1 MNPLIFD
8 TQNQK
13 SDPKIIV
20 ALDFPD
26 EKQTLNFVR
35 QLNPN
40 LCRLK
45 IGKELFTAT
54 GASLVEKL
62 MTQGFE
68 IFLDL
73 KFHDIPNT
81 VANACRSAAELGVWL
96 VDMHASGGKRMMEAA
111 ANAVANFQNRPKL
124 IAVTVL
130 TSMTADDLA
139 EIGIQTPVEQQV
151 LKLAQ
156 LAQHS
161 GLDGIVCSAQ
171 EAALL
176 RQQIGNNFLLV
187 TPGIRPASN
196 QTDDQR
202 RTMTPLQAINAGSSY
217 LVIGRPITQAK
228 NPLQALMDINNSIQ
242 AG

>member
-1 MNPLIFD
+1 MNPLISEIS
-8 TQNQK
+8 TQKN
-13 SDPKIIV
+13 DPKIIV

-111 ANAVANFQNRPKL
+111 ANAIAHCSHRPKL

-139 EIGIQTPVEQQV
+139 EIGIETPVEQQV
-151 LKLAQ
+151 LRLATLAQ
-156 LAQHS
+156 NS
-161 GLDGIVCSAQ
+161 GIDGVVCSAQ

-176 RQQIGNNFLLV
+176 RQNIGKDFLLV
-187 TPGIRPASN
+187 TPGIRPATSN
-196 QTDDQR
+196 DDQR
-202 RTMTPLQAINAGSSY
+202 RTMTPQEALNAGSSY
-217 LVIGRPITQAK
+217 LVIGRPITQAE
-228 NPLQALMDINNSIQ
+228 NPLQALMNIHQSIQ
-242 AG
+242 AA

>member
-8 TQNQK
+8 TQSQK

-20 ALDFPD
+20 ALDFPS
-26 EKQTLNFVR
+26 EKQTVEFVR

-176 RQQIGNNFLLV
+176 RQQIGNDFLLV